1 MRTKKEPKVRIR
13 QVEKRI
19 IDVLYG
25 RVSLDS
31 ESPAIQSACQLPIYE
46 GAVEL
51 LGIKDKADRL
61 TSLNKIP
68 EQIRPYVKAE
78 ALRIWAIRKKN
89 EVLPNS

>member
-1 MRTKKEPKVRIR
+1 MRTKKKPKVRIR

-25 RVSLDS
+25 RVALDT

-51 LGIKDKADRL
+51 LNIEDKENRL
-61 TSLNKIP
+61 NALQKIP
-68 EQIRPYVKAE
+68 ELIRPYVKEE
-78 ALRIWAIRKKN
+78 ALRIWALRKQN
-89 EVLPNS
+89 EVLSNS